1 MDDKRVS
8 QLHSRI
14 FSTPARSPARDKAVS
29 ALNEADIS
37 ALYDYDMGLRSGR
50 IEPKTIEQEGDTMT
64 YETFKKKSDSGEAGV
79 MREIS
84 KFAMES
90 PEKYAEYREKY
101 QAECDERLRLHN
113 RRLAGY

>member
-50 IEPKTIEQEGDTMT
+50 IEPKTIEQEGAGMT
-64 YETFKKKSDSGEAGV
+64 YTEFKRLSDSNESGT
-79 MREIS
+79 MRELS
-84 KFAMES
+84 KFAMENPS
-90 PEKYAEYREKY
+90 LYEQHRAKY
-101 QAECDERLRLHN
+101 QEEYEQRLKLHN
-113 RRLAGY
+113 RGIARI